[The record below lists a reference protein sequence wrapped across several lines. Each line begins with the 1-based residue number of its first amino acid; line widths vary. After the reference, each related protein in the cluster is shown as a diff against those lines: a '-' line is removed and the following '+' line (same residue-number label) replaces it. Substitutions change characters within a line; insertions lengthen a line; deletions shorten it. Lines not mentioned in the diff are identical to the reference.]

1 MAQDQE
7 FQENLPKKKKSFKP
21 TKRFVVGSIVL
32 TAAVILIVAAALLLS
47 DRDKRPNYGL
57 YIKNG
62 ALYYTDLSSNTFR
75 VTSNLTST
83 DGSLPDVDYD
93 LRYCA
98 TLSDNGKYLFFP
110 ENMTISGEDVQTFDL
125 CYQNLGK
132 KERETVRVA
141 ENVTRYHISSDAM
154 TVTYLTTEGLY
165 QYELK
170 PATSNLLCK
179 NVYDFQVAD
188 GSGRLV
194 YLTATG
200 ELYAQNPGS
209 SKTKID
215 NHVDEIL
222 YVAGDFRSVIYRQ
235 ENSIHKWMTG
245 KGETEICAD
254 AISWFIYP
262 TGKALFL
269 SNAEG
274 YSQLYYHYGQSTVLV
289 LAHVDELIIAAAESP
304 VALLTMWE
312 LVEPEDESG
321 EAPEAR
327 HQTVLVSEKD
337 VYILEDMENKVCVGM
352 DGSGKHTYFTD
363 RDTACSTLY
372 QLTLGAFGVDDLQI
386 YDTEVYT
393 NNITITGDNRVVY
406 FKNADE
412 ETGCGTLFLNTAEL
426 AAGVPMVLEHF
437 QSFGDLPDSDQIY
450 YFTGYN
456 AEKHTGAIHVA
467 STDGSNRQISGAAIL
482 PFMLHNGQI
491 LFIENYSGATGGDLY
506 AYVNGNTILIDS
518 GVTFYI
524 PVL

>member
-1 MAQDQE
+1 MPE
-7 FQENLPKKKKSFKP
+7 ENKPEKKKFKP
-21 TKRFVVGSIVL
+21 TKRFIIGAVVL
-32 TAAVILIVAAALLLS
+32 TLVVVLIVVAAILLS
-47 DRDKRPNYGL
+47 NKDRRPNYGL
-57 YIKNG
+57 YVKNG
-62 ALYYTDLSSNTFR
+62 ALYYTDFKGNSFR
-75 VTSNLTST
+75 VTSNLTAT

-125 CYQNLGK
+125 CFQKVANQ
-132 KERETVRVA
+132 EETVCISK
-141 ENVTRYHISSDAM
+141 NVIRYHISSDAM
-154 TVTYLTTEGLY
+154 TVTYLTTDGLY

-170 PATSNLLCK
+170 PASSNLLCK

-188 GSGRLV
+188 NTGRLV
-194 YLTATG
+194 YLTAEG

-254 AISWFIYP
+254 AINWFVYP
-262 TGKALFL
+262 SGKALFL

-274 YSQLYYHYGQSTVLV
+274 YSQLYYHQGQNTVLV
-289 LAHVDELIIAAAESP
+289 LEHVDELVMTAKDAP
-304 VALLTMWE
+304 VAVLTKWE
-312 LVEPEDESG
+312 LIEPEDETT
-321 EAPEAR
+321 EVPEPR
-327 HQTVLVSEKD
+327 LQTVMVSEKD
-337 VYILEDMENKVCVGM
+337 IYVLEDVDDKTCVGM
-352 DGSGKHTYFTD
+352 DGSGKNIYFVDTD
-363 RDTACSTLY
+363 AETSTMY
-372 QLTLGAFGVDDLQI
+372 QLTMGTFGLDELQI
-386 YDTEVYT
+386 YDTDVYT
-393 NNITITGDNRVVY
+393 QNITITGDNRAIY
-406 FKNADE
+406 FKNADA
-412 ETGCGTLFLNTAEL
+412 ETGLGTLYLNTAEL
-426 AAGVPMVLEHF
+426 ATDVTMVIDHF
-437 QSFGDLPDSDQIY
+437 QAYGELPDGEQIY

-456 AEKHTGAIHVA
+456 TEKHFGILHVA

-491 LFIENYSGATGGDLY
+491 LFMENYNEATGGDLY
-506 AYVNGNTILIDS
+506 AYIDGNTILIDS